1 MNGIYSDS
9 VPQELVDST
18 IKRAARRWA
27 IKRALIGL
35 GSSAV
40 CAVLLFTGWSLWG
53 APLPDTVSTR
63 HAAASGKTAPS
74 PSVTPAVIT
83 TAPEAIDPEIVRAI
97 EALYGDLDRTSAD
110 DAVTYALLFE
120 RGLDLTDCVP
130 FTRWSAVYEE
140 TRENLCRRMIMA
152 ASAAL
157 GMDTVKWTEDAFYYM
172 EFVRPNRN
180 EWSLSRMV
188 PIAQFDP
195 AALGLDEKWADTVLK
210 CDLLTAAGEFLVL
223 QDALND
229 TVRDAG
235 TQLSL
240 SLPLPFAAKPS
251 PTAGPLDEAQRLYLD
266 RLDPTS
272 PVDEVTLALLEDRVT
287 GLGEGRLVIAV
298 YEEFGRETAGDEVT
312 VYLWAHILE
321 FRLLGD
327 DVRTRESVSHPVR
340 LTLKMNYFV
349 GFMLPADQWIPEDG
363 EGYADS
369 IRENFGVWADKAL
382 AIEDTDIPA
391 ALAARALEQADA
403 LFHEIGLMPVDPN
416 PGYHADYLLPPQQN

>member
-1 MNGIYSDS
+1 ME
-9 VPQELVDST
+9 VKTV
-18 IKRAARRWA
+18 
-27 IKRALIGL
+27 
-35 GSSAV
+35 
-40 CAVLLFTGWSLWG
+40 
-53 APLPDTVSTR
+53 TVSPR
-63 HAAASGKTAPS
+63 DERLTAWMRDHG
-74 PSVTPAVIT
+74 PAV
-83 TAPEAIDPEIVRAI
+83 
-97 EALYGDLDRTSAD
+97 
-110 DAVTYALLFE
+110 
-120 RGLDLTDCVP
+120 
-130 FTRWSAVYEE
+130 
-140 TRENLCRRMIMA
+140 
-152 ASAAL
+152 L
-157 GMDTVKWTEDAFYYM
+157 GMDAVKWTEEDFYYM
-172 EFVRPNRN
+172 EFKRSEGNT
-180 EWSLSRMV
+180 WSLSQMI

-210 CDLLTAAGEFLVL
+210 CDLLTASGEFLVL

-266 RLDPTS
+266 RLDPSS

-287 GLGEGRLVIAV
+287 GFGEGRLVIAV

-340 LTLKMNYFV
+340 LIMKMKPLI
-349 GFMLPADQWIPEDG
+349 GFRLPVDRWIPEDG
-363 EGYADS
+363 DRYADS
-369 IRENFGVWADKAL
+369 IRENFGVWADEAL

-391 ALAARALEQADA
+391 ALATRALEQADA
-403 LFHEIGLMPVDPN
+403 LFHEIGLMPIDPDA
-416 PGYHADYLLPPQQN
+416 ADDVHPPQQD